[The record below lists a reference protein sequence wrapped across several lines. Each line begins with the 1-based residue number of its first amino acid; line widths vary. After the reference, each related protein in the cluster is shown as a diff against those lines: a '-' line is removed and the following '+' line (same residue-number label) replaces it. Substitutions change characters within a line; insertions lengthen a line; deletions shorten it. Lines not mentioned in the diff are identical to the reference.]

1 MRAVLRDL
9 SYLSGSV
16 CRPMCWGLVLA
27 YTCSALFAA
36 VTNGQ
41 RDDPLARDEAE
52 VEEHGTS
59 VVVVLAFLAVP
70 LLFCAFLWRKRR
82 QRFAVG
88 DDVLVRR
95 NDNLINRKHAAV
107 VTAVHVVLRPRTDFV
122 SAADTIWGIVDCCT
136 GDLLKPRAYDV
147 RYSDGGTERAPE
159 AWVSAGRVTER
170 GLVAQ
175 LRAQAHDD
183 EEQEAT
189 PLLS

>member
-1 MRAVLRDL
+1 MRYIHSRDKH
-9 SYLSGSV
+9 
-16 CRPMCWGLVLA
+16 
-27 YTCSALFAA
+27 LFALSK
-36 VTNGQ
+36 TPGSGD
-41 RDDPLARDEAE
+41 RLHFHCRI
-52 VEEHGTS
+52 
-59 VVVVLAFLAVP
+59 
-70 LLFCAFLWRKRR
+70 
-82 QRFAVG
+82 VG
-88 DDVLVRR
+88 RLEQ
-95 NDNLINRKHAAV
+95 
-107 VTAVHVVLRPRTDFV
+107 VHVVLRPRTDFV